1 MHIAAGLRDGAKQD
15 SVVEVRAAISL
26 QINMNIFL
34 NKEGM
39 LKNIVKKQIIFPAF
53 HYDAYLCRD
62 ILIINIYLLLQW
74 ERICYW
80 GVPLAGDGRLLV
92 IRRGRGAGRD

>member
-15 SVVEVRAAISL
+15 SVVEVRVAISL

-74 ERICYW
+74 ERIC
-80 GVPLAGDGRLLV
+80 LLGRASCW
-92 IRRGRGAGRD
+92 RWPAARHQTWTRGWS

>member
-39 LKNIVKKQIIFPAF
+39 LKNIVKNRLFFLRFTMMHTFAGIF
-53 HYDAYLCRD
+53 
-62 ILIINIYLLLQW
+62 
-74 ERICYW
+74 
-80 GVPLAGDGRLLV
+80 
-92 IRRGRGAGRD
+92 